1 LRGFLDTNVLA
12 SAFASRGLCADLFE
26 LISLEHE
33 LVIGARV
40 LMELRRSLRQKI
52 KLPATRCDE
61 IVEFLREDASTVV
74 KSAKPVEAAVDDDDA
89 LVLGEAIAGQAEVFV
104 TGDAVIQR
112 LVGINQMKILSPR
125 GFWDYLHSQS

>member
-1 LRGFLDTNVLA
+1 
-12 SAFASRGLCADLFE
+12 

-74 KSAKPVEAAVDDDDA
+74 KSVKPVDAAVDDDDA